1 MTVFGLRGIVGSA
14 HPVQPWL
21 VQNSRIHDGNRA
33 LDVSG
38 NVVVEG
44 NEIFDIGGG
53 CSATVTGGTFRQNFV
68 HDNSGQGAVC
78 ASSGAVVE
86 FNTIVDNGATGI
98 VLTEGGGEQIRNNT
112 VAGHGV
118 NLLINGDHGATV
130 ADNNFIGPLGFS
142 GSLCGGNR
150 QYHLAVL
157 NFSCEPTLGSGPAFP
172 PGGVILD
179 ATSNWWN
186 TTDATGIAGSIRD
199 SVDDLTILGTVD
211 PQPTLAGPEANAGA
225 VAFPVVGVVRA
236 ERAVGLT
243 AGGEAV
249 AVFGHNFQ
257 LGTTLRTVGCWRE
270 VSCGRAARC

>member
-1 MTVFGLRGIVGSA
+1 M
-14 HPVQPWL
+14 
-21 VQNSRIHDGNRA
+21 
-33 LDVSG
+33 
-38 NVVVEG
+38 
-44 NEIFDIGGG
+44 
-53 CSATVTGGTFRQNFV
+53 
-68 HDNSGQGAVC
+68 
-78 ASSGAVVE
+78 
-86 FNTIVDNGATGI
+86 
-98 VLTEGGGEQIRNNT
+98 
-112 VAGHGV
+112 
-118 NLLINGDHGATV
+118 